1 MYLHRPALILF
12 FALLFTTATAQA
24 TTFKIATIAPD
35 GTTWMKEMRAG
46 AKLIEEKTE
55 GRVELKFYPGGV
67 MGNYRSVMKKIRLG
81 QLQGGAMTGG
91 ELSSVYP
98 DMQVYSLPLVFDS
111 YAEIDFV
118 RPRIDPL
125 LKKGLEE
132 KGFVCLG
139 ISEGGFAYLMSNTP
153 IKSIPELQSHK
164 VWIPENDRLS
174 DALFKK
180 MGVSPIPLP
189 LPDVYTGLQT
199 GLINTV
205 GGTPMGALAFQ
216 WHTRLGAITDVP
228 LGYLIGVLVVDKKSF
243 DRISPADQKIV
254 KDVMNDIFK
263 RMDTLNREDNIKAIE
278 ALKNQG
284 IQFVSPSKEE
294 LALWKKYAQEVIEE
308 AGTIASSPAIHG
320 KVQELLIEYR
330 QQQLKTAP

>member
-1 MYLHRPALILF
+1 
-12 FALLFTTATAQA
+12 
-24 TTFKIATIAPD
+24 
-35 GTTWMKEMRAG
+35 
-46 AKLIEEKTE
+46 
-55 GRVELKFYPGGV
+55 
-67 MGNYRSVMKKIRLG
+67 
-81 QLQGGAMTGG
+81 
-91 ELSSVYP
+91 
-98 DMQVYSLPLVFDS
+98 
-111 YAEIDFV
+111 
-118 RPRIDPL
+118 
-125 LKKGLEE
+125 
-132 KGFVCLG
+132 
-139 ISEGGFAYLMSNTP
+139 
-153 IKSIPELQSHK
+153 
-164 VWIPENDRLS
+164 
-174 DALFKK
+174 
-180 MGVSPIPLP
+180 
-189 LPDVYTGLQT
+189 
-199 GLINTV
+199 
-205 GGTPMGALAFQ
+205 MGALAFQ

-294 LALWKKYAQEVIEE
+294 LALWKKYAREVIEE